1 MSDIDEKLSVILD
14 EYSDDEGCHSALNEV
29 INDVNLQ
36 HQLHRY
42 QMIGDVMRHELP
54 AQISLDLNHKIM
66 SRVRDIGIEYPGGS
80 NAIESGGEKTSFW
93 HWVGLKPLAGFAVAA
108 SVAIV
113 SITLWQS
120 ISIETRGQSAETDNQ
135 VVSAQQKKINRL
147 ATLPVQGN
155 AVTVSSSLNEGMR
168 WQTTEDS
175 PALQQ
180 KLNAYLVNHTEYSI
194 PMQGLIP
201 QARVA
206 GFDSEQ

>member
-14 EYSDDEGCHSALNEV
+14 EYSDNGRCHSVLDEV
-29 INDVNLQ
+29 TDDVNLQ
-36 HQLHRY
+36 YQMRRY

-54 AQISLDLNHKIM
+54 AQIKLDLNHEIM
-66 SRVRDIGIEYPGGS
+66 SRVRNIEIEPSAGS
-80 NAIESGGEKTSFW
+80 SLSNSSHEKTSFW
-93 HWVGLKPLAGFAVAA
+93 SWLGLKPLAGFAVAA

-120 ISIETRGQSAETDNQ
+120 VSIETQGQSADGENQ
-135 VVSAQQKKINRL
+135 VVSAQQKKIDRL
-147 ATLPVQGN
+147 VASSVQGS

-168 WQTTEDS
+168 WQTPEDS

-201 QARVA
+201 QVRVA